1 MKIEDDYMKKLKEF
15 DTKMKQK
22 EEKEFELSKKILD
35 TEQDNVA
42 SKNLSAILKE
52 KIENNIKQ
60 KEEREKELSEE
71 INRLKIVITNK
82 ENLANDYV
90 KLFKEKEEIL
100 FKIKSDNTDMQMQIN
115 NLSLIEKESIKQSK
129 YTNQLMIKIEEMEQN
144 INEKEKK
151 IVELNEN

>member
-1 MKIEDDYMKKLKEF
+1 LK
-15 DTKMKQK
+15 
-22 EEKEFELSKKILD
+22 
-35 TEQDNVA
+35 N
-42 SKNLSAILKE
+42 
-52 KIENNIKQ
+52 
-60 KEEREKELSEE
+60 
-71 INRLKIVITNK
+71 VITNK

-90 KLFKEKEEIL
+90 ILFKEKEEIL

>member
-1 MKIEDDYMKKLKEF
+1 L
-15 DTKMKQK
+15 T
-22 EEKEFELSKKILD
+22 KKILD
-35 TEQDNVA
+35 IEQDNVA

-60 KEEREKELSEE
+60 KEERENELSLE
-71 INRLKIVITNK
+71 INRLKNVITNK

-90 KLFKEKEEIL
+90 ILFKEKEEIL